1 MHTWLSPVFLLLSGW
16 QANASPSTQLAELKL
31 LDQHRV
37 HRGVREAPKIPESA
51 YLKALS
57 GEVVSGIEGVEG
69 VAAAKGWGLM
79 LMHLPVEQVW
89 ATVNDETIQPGVM
102 PVSHSLVI
110 AGERWQEERTV
121 FQYMPLPF
129 PISDRWWM
137 TQIHFSSSFYTASG
151 GRFWEMYWTDK
162 THIHT
167 PPSKIEALIED
178 GIPVAW
184 SLGAWLLI
192 KIDEQN
198 TLVEYYVWT
207 DPGGL
212 LPAGPASKFAAGAVE
227 DTLEAMNK
235 LALQTGRQALAGGRV
250 TAPDGSPVSSTR

>member
-1 MHTWLSPVFLLLSGW
+1 MHFWISLLAPLLFG
-16 QANASPSTQLAELKL
+16 AEVTASPSAQLAELQSL
-31 LDQHRV
+31 AQHRV
-37 HRGVREAPKIPESA
+37 HRGVPQAPKIPESA

-79 LMHLPVEQVW
+79 LMKLPVEQVW

-110 AGERWQEERTV
+110 GGERWQEERMV

-137 TQIHFSSSFYTASG
+137 TQVHFSSKFYTASE

-162 THIHT
+162 THIVK
-167 PPSKIEALIED
+167 PPTQVETLVED

-184 SLGAWLLI
+184 SRGAWLLI
-192 KIDEQN
+192 EIDEQT
-198 TLVEYYVWT
+198 TLVEYYVWS

-227 DTLEAMNK
+227 DTLEAMNM
-235 LALQTGRQALAGGRV
+235 LAVKTGKQALASGRIK
-250 TAPDGSPVSSTR
+250 APDGSPVSTP